1 MKDNNLD
8 VTPSSRPL
16 GGFELVMAQLG
27 ESMGPD
33 MIIAQVRGPMSA
45 DLLEYAA
52 FRVQQ
57 RHPSLRASIHWP
69 KGDAAARPRFEYQQA
84 TLGAVDIEVVDPT
97 QAGEPN
103 DPRAVWQQVAEQLSQ
118 HRFRLSEGF
127 LMRLVWVPEQSNE
140 PQGTLICAAHHAVVD
155 GTSLM
160 RVLNELLAACGA
172 IAERMHKDNTS
183 CALAAT
189 ALPPVQSLPATPAV
203 TEMLSFSLLDKLA
216 ISIGRRQLVRAQRNF
231 VKTPTLPV
239 ARALERDEQ
248 VKTLCFFHSGEQRGW
263 DALDGARKAHGVTV
277 GGAFAA
283 AIQSAVLK
291 HLQRIG
297 APVPMKRGRV
307 HLPMSMD
314 YNMRTRLDRDQLHPH
329 AVGLYTG
336 IADVGISVPA
346 TIGFWDLAAQLSH
359 SAHEQA
365 RKRMPSLF
373 QGVADTLP
381 DLAAFTKTNRIDF
394 TATGGTGESI
404 NISNVGRYPWPDTHG
419 DFALE
424 HVFGFNGACVM
435 GPMLIFWLRH
445 VRGHLCYNAIA
456 ASPACERSA
465 AQSIFNNVCHLMENA
480 GEDQQWLRAAA

>member
-1 MKDNNLD
+1 MTDRNMSNAPD
-8 VTPSSRPL
+8 QRPL
-16 GGFELVMAQLG
+16 GGFEVVMSQLG

-33 MIIAQVRGPMSA
+33 MIIGQIHGPMTA
-45 DLLEYAA
+45 QLLEYAA

-69 KGDAAARPRFEYQQA
+69 RNDTSARPYFRYHQA
-84 TLGAVDIEVVDPT
+84 TLGAIDIQTAEPE
-97 QAGEPN
+97 QAGNPD
-103 DPRAVWQQVAEQLSQ
+103 DPRPVWQQVAESVSE
-118 HRFRLSEGF
+118 HRFALGEGF
-127 LMRLVWVPEQSNE
+127 LMRLVWVPEAKQRAG
-140 PQGTLICAAHHAVVD
+140 GTLICAAHHAVVD

-160 RVLNELLAACGA
+160 RLLNELLEACGA
-172 IAERMHKDNTS
+172 IAQGMLEHGTT

-189 ALPPVQSLPATPAV
+189 ALPPVQPLPITPAV
-203 TEMLSFSLLDKLA
+203 TEMLNFSLLDKLA

-231 VKTPTLPV
+231 VKNPTLPV
-239 ARALERDEQ
+239 ARALRSDEQ
-248 VKTLCFFHSGEQRGW
+248 VKTLCFFRSGEPDRWQ
-263 DALDGARKAHGVTV
+263 ALHTASKTHGVTV

-283 AIQSAVLK
+283 AIQRAVVN

-314 YNMRTRLDRDQLHPH
+314 YNMRTRLDREDLHPQ
-329 AVGLYTG
+329 AIGLYTG

-346 TIGFWDLAAQLSH
+346 SIGFWDLAGRLSS

-365 RKRMPSLF
+365 AKRMPALF
-373 QGVADTLP
+373 QGVADSLP
-381 DLAAFTKTNRIDF
+381 DLAGFSRSNRIDF
-394 TATGGTGESI
+394 STTGGTGESI
-404 NISNVGRYPWPDTHG
+404 NISNVGRYPWPLTHG
-419 DFALE
+419 EFSLQ

-456 ASPACERSA
+456 ASPACERQV
-465 AQSIFNNVCHLMENA
+465 AQRIFNEVCQLMENA
-480 GEDQQWLRAAA
+480 GEQQQWLREAA